1 MYNLMIVEDDRFY
14 RYEIANY
21 LPWEEYGFTICAE
34 AINGR
39 TAMEQMAEKKPDV
52 IFTDISMPE
61 MNGIELIRRVRE
73 QYPYIQ
79 IVVLSSYSDFTFV
92 KDAMKLGAMD
102 YILKHSMQPED
113 VIQLLTRIRE
123 KIGQQEE
130 EKRKAQFFHANF
142 SAVSDKYLKRY
153 LQEQYKAEDM
163 APFWEAVGYEKK
175 PDNLTLLLLKLPVQD
190 DELHRRVRH
199 ALEKVLEDSEFIVS
213 MDADSLVILLSMA
226 NEKSAL
232 RILEYVTRRISVL
245 YGVLMDLDLHGFS
258 MGVSDTIWNM
268 QAIHTLYSQAD
279 LAQAQSVYDGY
290 DKTYFYC
297 NVRSSKEEL
306 NLEHAVQ
313 ELSDLLHEGQIQQAR
328 EGFTNII
335 ESLRKTRPDKR
346 ELQKAF
352 FMLSHVFYR
361 VSVSEKMDLT
371 EILGVQRISERWCES
386 FKSLQ
391 SMEDRITSALDA
403 LERLYDAKNSGQQIN
418 SRQAQAIMNYIEK
431 NYMKELSLDIL
442 ADEFCLTPNYLCKV
456 FKSGTGIKLTQ
467 YINQV
472 RIAGAKKLM
481 RQTNLRSHEIAEM
494 VGFSSASYYSTIF
507 KQVTGMTV
515 SEYKDSILQ

>member
-14 RYEIANY
+14 RYEIVNY

-39 TAMEQMAEKKPDV
+39 TAMEQMEDKKPDV

-73 QYPYIQ
+73 QHPYVQ
-79 IVVLSSYSDFTFV
+79 IVVLSSYSDFNFV

-102 YILKHSMQPED
+102 YILKHGMQPED
-113 VIQLLTRIRE
+113 VIQLLSRIRK
-123 KIGQQEE
+123 KIEQQEE
-130 EKRKAQFFHANF
+130 EQRREQFFNANF

-153 LQEQYKAEDM
+153 LKEQYKAEDM
-163 APFWEAVGYEKK
+163 VPFWETVGYEKK
-175 PDNLTLLLLKLPVQD
+175 PENLTLFLLKLPVQ
-190 DELHRRVRH
+190 EEQLHRRVRH

-213 MDADSLVILLSMA
+213 MDSDSLVILLSMP

-232 RILEYVTRRISVL
+232 RILEYVTRRIAVV
-245 YGVLMDLDLHGFS
+245 YGTLQNLNLHGFS
-258 MGVSDTIWNM
+258 IGVSDTIWEM
-268 QAIHTLYSQAD
+268 QAIHTLYQQAD
-279 LAQAQSVYDGY
+279 LAQNQSVYDGY

-297 NVRSSKEEL
+297 NVRSSKENL

-313 ELSDLLHEGQIQQAR
+313 ELSDLLHEGQMKKAR
-328 EGFTNII
+328 EGFVSVMEN
-335 ESLRKTRPDKR
+335 LRKARPDKQ

-352 FMLSHVFYR
+352 FMLCHVFYR
-361 VSVSEKMDLT
+361 VSVSEKMNLT

-386 FKSLQ
+386 FKTLQ
-391 SMEDRITSALDA
+391 SMEDEITLALDA
-403 LERLYDAKNSGQQIN
+403 LEKMYDAKNRGLQIN

-431 NYMKELSLDIL
+431 NYMRELSLDIL

-472 RIAGAKKLM
+472 RVAGAKKLM